1 MAGVK
6 EIQESLLKGVEI
18 MVDSKFSNY
27 QLPKNLIGK
36 VVENPNGY
44 DCSVSIFETIY
55 TCTLPEHLHDWLSK
69 DDMVI
74 VQDIYGDGSN
84 MIIIGSHGSTRKQTL
99 TINDENKG
107 KLVSGV
113 TQFEGK
119 DGLSDHDLVIE

>member
-18 MVDSKFSNY
+18 MVDSKLSNV
-27 QLPKNLIGK
+27 QLPKNLVGK
-36 VVENPNGY
+36 VIENPSGY
-44 DCSVSIFETIY
+44 DCPVEIFDTIFS
-55 TCTLPEHLHDWLSK
+55 CTLPEHLHDWISK

-99 TINDENKG
+99 TINDEKKG
-107 KLVSGV
+107 KLISGV
-113 TQFEGK
+113 TQLEGK
-119 DGLSDHDLVIE
+119 EGLSDYEIVVE